1 MKLTESK
8 STLTALCCEYNFEL
22 VLAVLTAQAPKF
34 INTYDKKEVDES
46 YQPSENLTP
55 IGKLTGVFF
64 MLLRYKMNLNS
75 SQFSLKLGFNSR
87 LWHRYENSGYDI
99 SPNSLNVLMQYF
111 HLDHIKLLDSLMF
124 LAEIFKDLSV
134 DIDKFK
140 VNQLAYTLI
149 CRRKEIMVS
158 YILLLVKLGVI
169 EDDLIMVIKTIESLS
184 EKPQDKVQDKP
195 AKQFHETHPAFIKAF
210 EKGYTVETIS
220 EVLGYGLNYVNNLK
234 SGRIRI
240 NNLFIMKLENL
251 PYLN

>member
-1 MKLTESK
+1 MKLTENK
-8 STLTALCCEYNFEL
+8 ATLTALCRERNFERGF
-22 VLAVLTAQAPKF
+22 AVLIEAAPKF
-34 INTYDKKEVDES
+34 INTCDKKEFDES
-46 YQPSENLTP
+46 HQPSEHLTS

-64 MLLRYKMNLNS
+64 MLLRYKLNLNS
-75 SQFSLKLGFNSR
+75 SQFSLKMGLNSR
-87 LWHRYENSGYDI
+87 LWHKYENSAI
-99 SPNSLNVLMQYF
+99 EITPNSLNAVMRYF
-111 HLDHIKLLDSLMF
+111 QLDHIKLLENLML

-140 VNQLAYTLI
+140 ANQLTYILI
-149 CRRKEIMVS
+149 SRRKEIMAS

-195 AKQFHETHPAFIKAF
+195 VIQSHETHPAFIEAF

-220 EVLGYGLNYVNNLK
+220 ETLGYGLCYVNNLK
-234 SGRIRI
+234 SGRVKM

-251 PYLN
+251 PDLN